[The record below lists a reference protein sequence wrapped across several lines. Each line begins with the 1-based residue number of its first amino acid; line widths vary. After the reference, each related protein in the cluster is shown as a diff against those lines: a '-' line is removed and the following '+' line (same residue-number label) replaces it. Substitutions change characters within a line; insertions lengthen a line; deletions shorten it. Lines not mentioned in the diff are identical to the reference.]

1 MEADVGLT
9 KEAPAGWADGRPVLI
24 RFLAVT
30 WPVSPV
36 RRMLFR
42 LEISKAV
49 GVVGVWQARQTPT
62 FKRRDSPYRWGR
74 SRDWIKSKK
83 PNAPAVKRRPKT
95 SQLGETC
102 IDEL

>member
-1 MEADVGLT
+1 MLARAA
-9 KEAPAGWADGRPVLI
+9 KAPRSGR
-24 RFLAVT
+24 RACGFH
-30 WPVSPV
+30 
-36 RRMLFR
+36 
-42 LEISKAV
+42 K
-49 GVVGVWQARQTPT
+49 T

-102 IDEL
+102 IDEV

>member
-1 MEADVGLT
+1 MSRCRCALRAASYHV
-9 KEAPAGWADGRPVLI
+9 GRPCCQGHILGS
-24 RFLAVT
+24 RPLLARACSMLARAAKA
-30 WPVSPV
+30 PRSG
-36 RRMLFR
+36 RRACGFH
-42 LEISKAV
+42 K
-49 GVVGVWQARQTPT
+49 T

>member
-1 MEADVGLT
+1 MLARAA
-9 KEAPAGWADGRPVLI
+9 KAPRSGR
-24 RFLAVT
+24 RACGFH
-30 WPVSPV
+30 
-36 RRMLFR
+36 
-42 LEISKAV
+42 K
-49 GVVGVWQARQTPT
+49 T

-102 IDEL
+102 IDEVQAAVQGAIEHRLNIFPRGGCRADERRHDGTVFEGRWIIF